1 MLKRLARWLLRLIIL
16 AFVIFVVVLVTDAI
30 SHHYRPGSV
39 LVLELDGPIVERS
52 SASAFGLIS
61 ADETPLNVVRRALNI
76 AQDDPRI
83 VGLAIRVLDPQFEL
97 AQAEELTDAIDTF
110 RRHGKW
116 VCAYM
121 ETAGEGG
128 FGNLPYYIA
137 SSADPGELSMMP
149 QGELNLLGVGIR
161 EIFARGTLDWLK
173 ITPNFAAI
181 GKYKDAANIFTEKD
195 FTPGQHEEDDALAG
209 AMYDQIVSGIS
220 AHRQITPDAVR
231 AIIDRAPLSAE
242 DGLKSKLLDR
252 LEYQDQFD
260 ERMKHYRGEKHQLVD
275 YDSYDNTIISR
286 MFAHHPKIAVIYG
299 VGDIQKG
306 NGGLN
311 PFSTPGSEAMDSDD
325 MADAF
330 KSAREDDDIR
340 AVIFRIDS
348 PGGEVLAS
356 ELIRRA
362 AQLTAEKKPLVVSMS
377 SYAASGGYWVSTPAA
392 EVVAEPGTITGSI
405 GVLGGKFNVAGA
417 ATALGVNTGTITR
430 GANAL
435 MFDSFS
441 DFTPEQAHIF
451 RDVLLGDTYQY
462 FLKIVADQ
470 RHMTIAQVND
480 IAQGRVWTGD
490 QALNVKL
497 VDKLGGFDTA
507 LAEAK
512 RLAKLDPQERVQLVE
527 LPEVPGLI
535 TRLTSGQVYSRIYA
549 QAYAQIYRQFFGSQ
563 ALTTLRAF
571 APMLEIMRDA
581 SQHHAGEV
589 FCPVVPIM

>member
-16 AFVIFVVVLVTDAI
+16 ALVIFIVVLVTDAI

-39 LVLELDGPIVERS
+39 LVLELDGPVVERS
-52 SASAFGLIS
+52 STSAFGLINS
-61 ADETPLNVVRRALNI
+61 DETPLNVVRRALNI

-83 VGLAIRVLDPQFEL
+83 VGLAIRVIDPTFEL
-97 AQAEELTDAIDTF
+97 AQAEELTSEIDNF

-116 VCAYM
+116 VSAYM

-128 FGNLPYYIA
+128 FGNLPYYVA
-137 SSADPGELSMMP
+137 SSADELSMMP

-161 EIFARGTLDWLK
+161 EMFARGTLDWLK

-181 GKYKDAANIFTEKD
+181 GKYKSAANIFTEKD

-220 AHRQITPDAVR
+220 AHRHITPDAVR
-231 AIIDRAPLSAE
+231 AIIDRAPLSAD

-275 YDSYDNTIISR
+275 YDSYDNSIISR
-286 MFAHHPKIAVIYG
+286 MFTHHPKIAVIYG
-299 VGDIQKG
+299 VGDIQHSNAG
-306 NGGLN
+306 ID
-311 PFSTPGSEAMDSDD
+311 PFSTPGSQAMDSDD
-325 MADAF
+325 LTDAF
-330 KSAREDDDIR
+330 KTAREDESVR
-340 AVIFRIDS
+340 AVVFRVDS

-362 AQLTAEKKPLVVSMS
+362 AQLTAGKKPLVVSMS

-417 ATALGVNTGTITR
+417 ATALGVNTGAITR

-441 DFTPEQAHIF
+441 DFTPNQAHIF
-451 RDVLLGDTYQY
+451 QDVLLGDTYQY

-490 QALNVKL
+490 QALNVEL

-512 RLAKLDPQERVQLVE
+512 RLAKLDPQEPVHLVE
-527 LPEVPGLI
+527 LPEVPGLF
-535 TRLTSGQVYSRIYA
+535 TRLVSGQVYSRIYA
-549 QAYAQIYRQFFGSQ
+549 QAYAQIYRQFFGPQ
-563 ALTTLRAF
+563 ALTALRAF
-571 APMLEIMRDA
+571 APMLEIMRDP

-589 FCPVVPIM
+589 FCPVIPVM

>member
-1 MLKRLARWLLRLIIL
+1 
-16 AFVIFVVVLVTDAI
+16 
-30 SHHYRPGSV
+30 
-39 LVLELDGPIVERS
+39 
-52 SASAFGLIS
+52 
-61 ADETPLNVVRRALNI
+61 VRRALNI

-83 VGLAIRVLDPQFEL
+83 VGLAVRVIDPQFEL
-97 AQAEELTDAIDTF
+97 AQAEELSAAIDTF

-116 VCAYM
+116 VSAYM

-128 FGNLPYYIA
+128 FGNLPYYVA
-137 SSADPGELSMMP
+137 SSADELSMMP

-161 EIFARGTLDWLK
+161 EMFARGTLDWLK

-181 GKYKDAANIFTEKD
+181 GKYKSAANIFTEKD

-220 AHRQITPDAVR
+220 AHRHITPDAVR
-231 AIIDRAPLSAE
+231 AIIDRAPLGAD

-260 ERMKHYRGEKHQLVD
+260 DRMKHYRGEHHQLVD
-275 YDSYDNTIISR
+275 YDSYGHSIISR
-286 MFAHHPKIAVIYG
+286 MFAHRHKIAVIYG
-299 VGDIQKG
+299 VGDIQHG
-306 NGGLN
+306 NGGID
-311 PFSTPGSEAMDSDD
+311 PFSAPGSEAMDSDD

-330 KSAREDDDIR
+330 KTAREDDSVR
-340 AVIFRIDS
+340 AVVFRVDS
-348 PGGEVLAS
+348 PGGSVIAS

-362 AQLTAEKKPLVVSMS
+362 AQLSAGKKPLVVSMS

-392 EVVAEPGTITGSI
+392 EVIAEPGTITGSI
-405 GVLGGKFNVAGA
+405 GVLGGKFNIAGA
-417 ATALGVNTGTITR
+417 TTALGVNTGAITR

-441 DFTPEQAHIF
+441 DFTPDQARIF
-451 RDVLLGDTYQY
+451 HDVLLGNTYQY

-470 RHMTIAQVND
+470 RHMTVAQVND

-490 QALNVKL
+490 QALNLKL

-512 RLAKLDPQERVQLVE
+512 RLANLDPQEPVRLVE
-527 LPEVPGLI
+527 LPEVPGLL
-535 TRLTSGQVYSRIYA
+535 TRLMSGQVYNRIYA
-549 QAYAQIYRQFFGSQ
+549 QAHAEIYRQLFGPQ
-563 ALTTLRAF
+563 ALTALRAF
-571 APMLEIMRDA
+571 APMLALMRDA
-581 SQHHAGEV
+581 SIHHSGEV
-589 FCPVVPIM
+589 FCPVIPIM